1 MKFYSCF
8 EHFLAVRA
16 IEFLCSVHSH
26 MLQKFAPCNERFCAQ
41 KALEAFLCNVH
52 SHMLF
57 KPFTCIERVCTQKT
71 AEGFLHSV
79 RSHVLQKAV
88 KRFLPSV
95 HSHMLLKITGAREG
109 LGTKRT
115 TFLNPEIKAC
125 LVLKLL
131 TTFNR
136 KSMGYSIRRFNIKM
150 TSSFP
155 FMRLC
160 LLVEFLTE

>member
-1 MKFYSCF
+1 
-8 EHFLAVRA
+8 
-16 IEFLCSVHSH
+16 
-26 MLQKFAPCNERFCAQ
+26 
-41 KALEAFLCNVH
+41 
-52 SHMLF
+52 
-57 KPFTCIERVCTQKT
+57 
-71 AEGFLHSV
+71 
-79 RSHVLQKAV
+79 
-88 KRFLPSV
+88 
-95 HSHMLLKITGAREG
+95 MLLKITGAREG

-131 TTFNR
+131 TTFYP
-136 KSMGYSIRRFNIKM
+136 KPTGYSICRFKFKI